1 MKTYCLKC
9 HQTKTALA
17 GFNLDRFPTLDSMHQ
32 QRRTWTKVLARLRDG
47 EMPPQGNPVPSAEQR
62 EKLVAW
68 LDNTLR
74 VAACADGIA
83 PTAAPIRRLN
93 KAEYAAT
100 VRDLLNIH
108 INAGRALPAEGAG
121 GEGFD
126 NAAETL
132 FLSPVHA
139 EKYLE
144 AAKLALDYAMKDPR
158 STAVFLTAK
167 PDKDHT
173 PEQAGRKVLEA
184 FLPRAF
190 RRPATPVEIEKY
202 YALFA
207 ASLKKGASY
216 ETSIQ
221 YALQGVL
228 LSPNFLFRM
237 EEPNPEAEPRPLD
250 QYALASRLSY
260 FLWGSMP
267 DKALFDLAAQGK
279 LHDPAVLKE
288 QIARML
294 KDTKARE
301 SAESFVDQWLNTRE
315 LGRDIKPDATL
326 FPTYYDAEI
335 QSAIRYEPSLF
346 FLELLTENL
355 SLVNLIDSKWTIL
368 TNKLAK
374 HYGYNIQGLRQQP
387 KRVELP
393 ENHNRGGLLGMAAVL
408 AVSSLPARTSPVLR
422 GKWVLDA
429 MMGTPA
435 PPPPPN
441 VPPLDTAHNPD
452 APKTLKERLMLHRA
466 HPVCAGCHNRIDPP
480 GFALE
485 NYDVLG
491 RWRTEDSGKPIDAKG
506 QLPDGASFDGPT
518 ELKQLLMRRKD
529 QVFRN
534 MTVKYLGYAL
544 GRGLTMEEH
553 CTVDNIVAQL
563 GKEDYAAQTLVREIV
578 TSVPFRYQAGTAPN
592 RPVAANHHRM
602 GAAPK
607 P

>member
-1 MKTYCLKC
+1 
-9 HQTKTALA
+9 
-17 GFNLDRFPTLDSMHQ
+17 
-32 QRRTWTKVLARLRDG
+32 
-47 EMPPQGNPVPSAEQR
+47 
-62 EKLVAW
+62 
-68 LDNTLR
+68 
-74 VAACADGIA
+74 
-83 PTAAPIRRLN
+83 
-93 KAEYAAT
+93 
-100 VRDLLNIH
+100 
-108 INAGRALPAEGAG
+108 
-121 GEGFD
+121 
-126 NAAETL
+126 
-132 FLSPVHA
+132 
-139 EKYLE
+139 
-144 AAKLALDYAMKDPR
+144 
-158 STAVFLTAK
+158 
-167 PDKDHT
+167 
-173 PEQAGRKVLEA
+173 
-184 FLPRAF
+184 
-190 RRPATPVEIEKY
+190 
-202 YALFA
+202 
-207 ASLKKGASY
+207 
-216 ETSIQ
+216 
-221 YALQGVL
+221 
-228 LSPNFLFRM
+228 
-237 EEPNPEAEPRPLD
+237 
-250 QYALASRLSY
+250 
-260 FLWGSMP
+260 
-267 DKALFDLAAQGK
+267 
-279 LHDPAVLKE
+279 
-288 QIARML
+288 ML

-534 MTVKYLGYAL
+534 LTVKYLGYAL

-578 TSVPFRYQAGTAPN
+578 TSGPFRYQAGTAPN